1 MTMKAY
7 LWTPDKVDEIRQ
19 LIQSGCTWDEVAQKF
34 NSTKERL
41 WQVGTKFGIKSC
53 RRRGGRPARVWT
65 AEKVNQLRLLME
77 SGHSWGDAAK
87 SLNSSRSRVMQV
99 GIRFGIK
106 SHMPIG
112 AQLGNQNGRKKQKDQ
127 SNATD

>member
-19 LIQSGCTWDEVAQKF
+19 LMQSGCTWDEVAQKF

-53 RRRGGRPARVWT
+53 RHRGGRPARVWT
-65 AEKVNQLRLLME
+65 AEKVNQLRRLME
-77 SGHSWGDAAK
+77 SGYSWGEAAK
-87 SLNSSRSRVMQV
+87 HLNSSRGRAIQV
-99 GIRFGIK
+99 GIKFGIK
-106 SHMPIG
+106 SRIPIG
-112 AQLGNQNGRKKQKDQ
+112 APLGNKNACKKQKDQ
-127 SNATD
+127 SNAAD